1 VDFTLTDD
9 QELLRDTARSLFSK
23 ECPTALVRA
32 HADDP
37 SMADGLDKRLR
48 EFAGLADAPLAD
60 LCLFLEEAGAAV
72 APGRF
77 FATTALFAPLL
88 RAIEHPLLAD
98 VVAGDATGTV
108 AIAGRDGV
116 WAPNAEPVK
125 SYVPEGERVDHV
137 AVVHDGGVAGPSV
150 MVLTHPEVRALPTVD
165 SSRRLCEL
173 DLDAIDVT
181 SGMVD
186 GPHPLPPAAVAAV
199 MERAAVAVAAEM
211 LGTSRWMFE
220 ATLAYAKQREQ
231 FDRPIGSFQA
241 IKHKLANMALA
252 HERAS
257 SAVYYAAMA
266 IDAGDPDRH
275 RAAHVAKAAA
285 GAAARLSAKDGIQIH
300 GGIGYTWDHDLHLFI
315 RRAYASEHLLGDTGW
330 HHDQLAALLLD

>member
-1 VDFTLTDD
+1 VDFTLSDD

-23 ECPTALVRA
+23 ECPTSLVRA

-37 SMADGLDKRLR
+37 SVADGLDKRLR

-60 LCLFLEEAGAAV
+60 LCLFLEEAGAAL

-77 FATTALFAPLL
+77 FPTSALFAPLL
-88 RAIEHPLLAD
+88 RAIEHPLLED
-98 VVAGDATGTV
+98 VVAGDVTGTV

-116 WAPNAEPVK
+116 WAPSAEPVK
-125 SYVPEGERVDHV
+125 SYVPEGDRVDHV
-137 AVVHDGGVAGPSV
+137 AVVHAGDAGPSV
-150 MVLTHPEVRALPTVD
+150 MVLSRPQVRPLPTVD
-165 SSRRLCEL
+165 TSRRLCEL
-173 DLDAIDVT
+173 DLDAIDVGAAT
-181 SGMVD
+181 VD
-186 GPHPLPPAAVAAV
+186 GPHPLSPAAVAAV
-199 MERAAVAVAAEM
+199 MERAAVAVAAEL
-211 LGTSRWMFE
+211 LGASRWMFE

-241 IKHKLANMALA
+241 IKHKLANMALT

-257 SAVYYAAMA
+257 SALYYAAMA
-266 IDAGDPDRH
+266 IDANDPDRH

-285 GAAARLSAKDGIQIH
+285 GEAARLSARDGIQIH

-315 RRAYASEHLLGDTGW
+315 RRAYASEYLLGDTAW

>member
-1 VDFTLTDD
+1 
-9 QELLRDTARSLFSK
+9 
-23 ECPTALVRA
+23 
-32 HADDP
+32 
-37 SMADGLDKRLR
+37 MADGLDKRLR

-88 RAIEHPLLAD
+88 RAIGHPLLAD
-98 VVAGDATGTV
+98 VVAGEATGTV

-137 AVVHDGGVAGPSV
+137 AVVHGVVSESKRAERAERETSDDGGVAGPSV
-150 MVLTHPEVRALPTVD
+150 MVLAHPEVRALPTVD

-173 DLDAIDVT
+173 DLDAIDVA
-181 SGMVD
+181 SGTVD
-186 GPHPLPPAAVAAV
+186 GPHPLPSAAVAAV

-285 GAAARLSAKDGIQIH
+285 GEAARLSAKDGIQIH

-330 HHDQLAALLLD
+330 HHDQLAALLFD

>member
-1 VDFTLTDD
+1 VDFTLSDD
-9 QELLRDTARSLFSK
+9 QELLRDTARSLFAK
-23 ECPTALVRA
+23 ECPTSLVRA

-37 SMADGLDKRLR
+37 SVADGLDKRLR

-60 LCLFLEEAGAAV
+60 LCLFLEEAGAAL

-77 FATTALFAPLL
+77 FSTTALFAPLL
-88 RAIEHPLLAD
+88 RAIEHPLLD
-98 VVAGDATGTV
+98 EVVAGDTTGTV

-116 WAPNAEPVK
+116 WAPHGEPVK

-150 MVLTHPEVRALPTVD
+150 MVLTRPEVRALPTVD

-173 DLDAIDVT
+173 DLHAIDVAA
-181 SGMVD
+181 GAVD

-199 MERAAVAVAAEM
+199 MERAAVAAAAEM

-220 ATLAYAKQREQ
+220 TTLAYAKQREQ

-241 IKHKLANMALA
+241 IKHKLANMALT

-266 IDAGDPDRH
+266 IDADDPDRH

-285 GAAARLSAKDGIQIH
+285 GEAVRLSAKDGIQIH
-300 GGIGYTWDHDLHLFI
+300 GGIGYTWDHDLQLFI
-315 RRAYASEHLLGDTGW
+315 RRAYASEHLFGDTGW